1 MVSRHIKHPDTAF
14 LFQPFHSR
22 KLNTPTR
29 IVLPAMTRGFS
40 PNGVPTDQVAAYY
53 KRRAGHEVGLIITE
67 GTFIDEPSASP
78 SSNYPNFF
86 GGASLRG
93 WKKVLE
99 AVHATDCKIA
109 PQLWH
114 VGMAR
119 PFKGEDLPHP
129 ELPPIGPSGIDV
141 NTLEQTAEPMSISK
155 IEEVINAFAKAA
167 ADAKRLGFDG
177 VELHGAHGYL
187 IDQFFWKE
195 TNRRTDEYGGDLTGR
210 TRFASRIIHAVRKAV
225 GSPAF
230 ARANLPDNT
239 PAHYRAFA
247 RRCAARNI
255 RILPYDDPDYPL
267 AFSRIPDM
275 PLVLYCT
282 GDPLWLNEPGAVGM
296 VGSRRPTE
304 YGLQAAADLGSGL
317 AKNGAII
324 VSGLADGLDSA
335 GHRAAVKENCPTIG
349 VLGVP
354 IDRTYPASNREL
366 RKKIEQKGCVISEY
380 PPESG
385 PVGPNGFLQRNRLI
399 AALSSALVV
408 VEAQE
413 KSGTM
418 STVNHAERYGKPV
431 FVVPGSIYSP
441 NSAGTNAL
449 LREGRA
455 KAVCKPGDLFG
466 VLGLRGA
473 AAPAAVRSAPDP
485 MSETERRV
493 LACIGPK
500 AKGVEEL
507 GAASGLPTGLLLGT
521 LMKLELAG
529 RVTCLPGKR
538 YILR

>member
-1 MVSRHIKHPDTAF
+1 MRIIGGEWRGRKIEEPRGRDVTRPTTDRVREACASMVMSAFDFDLDEVRVLDAFGGAQEAWEARETEEFRQAAGDTAF
-14 LFQPFHSR
+14 KRAAQLDAESFHT
-22 KLNTPTR
+22 L
-29 IVLPAMTRGFS
+29 VMQCDA
-40 PNGVPTDQVAAYY
+40 
-53 KRRAGHEVGLIITE
+53 
-67 GTFIDEPSASP
+67 
-78 SSNYPNFF
+78 
-86 GGASLRG
+86 LR
-93 WKKVLE
+93 V
-99 AVHATDCKIA
+99 
-109 PQLWH
+109 
-114 VGMAR
+114 
-119 PFKGEDLPHP
+119 
-129 ELPPIGPSGIDV
+129 
-141 NTLEQTAEPMSISK
+141 
-155 IEEVINAFAKAA
+155 
-167 ADAKRLGFDG
+167 
-177 VELHGAHGYL
+177 
-187 IDQFFWKE
+187 
-195 TNRRTDEYGGDLTGR
+195 
-210 TRFASRIIHAVRKAV
+210 
-225 GSPAF
+225 
-230 ARANLPDNT
+230 
-239 PAHYRAFA
+239 
-247 RRCAARNI
+247 
-255 RILPYDDPDYPL
+255 RILPFDDPDYPL

-473 AAPAAVRSAPDP
+473 AAPAVVRSAPDP

-507 GAASGLPTGLLLGT
+507 GVKSGLPTAALLGV

-529 RVTCLPGKR
+529 RVSCLPGKR
-538 YILR
+538 YILRGGSAS

>member
-1 MVSRHIKHPDTAF
+1 M
-14 LFQPFHSR
+14 
-22 KLNTPTR
+22 N
-29 IVLPAMTRGFS
+29 
-40 PNGVPTDQVAAYY
+40 
-53 KRRAGHEVGLIITE
+53 RAGE
-67 GTFIDEPSASP
+67 GQLSLFPPEPAPDPLLCWLWLAGTLGAGSLRAGAVLDA
-78 SSNYPNFF
+78 F
-86 GGASLRG
+86 GGAQ
-93 WKKVLE
+93 E
-99 AVHATDCKIA
+99 AWEARDTD
-109 PQLWH
+109 
-114 VGMAR
+114 
-119 PFKGEDLPHP
+119 
-129 ELPPIGPSGIDV
+129 
-141 NTLEQTAEPMSISK
+141 
-155 IEEVINAFAKAA
+155 AFAAAVGPAA
-167 ADAKRLGFDG
+167 A
-177 VELHGAHGYL
+177 
-187 IDQFFWKE
+187 Q
-195 TNRRTDEYGGDLTGR
+195 
-210 TRFASRIIHAVRKAV
+210 
-225 GSPAF
+225 
-230 ARANLPDNT
+230 RACLPDNT
-239 PAHYRAFA
+239 PVHYSAFA
-247 RRCAARNI
+247 RRCAARRI
-255 RILPYDDPDYPL
+255 RILTYDDPDYPL

-282 GDPLWLNEPGAVGM
+282 GDPRWLNEPAAVGM
-296 VGSRRPTE
+296 VGTRRPTE
-304 YGLQAAADLGSGL
+304 YGLRAAADIGKGL
-317 AKNGAII
+317 ARAGAII

-335 GHRAAVKENCPTIG
+335 GHRAAVGENCPTIA
-349 VLGVP
+349 VMGVP
-354 IDRTYPASNREL
+354 IDRTYPTANREL
-366 RKKIEQKGCVISEY
+366 RRAIEQKGCVISEY

-431 FVVPGSIYSP
+431 FVVPGSIYSS

-455 KAVCKPGDLFG
+455 KAICKPGDLFG

>member
-1 MVSRHIKHPDTAF
+1 MTGQTSLFPPEPAPDPLLCWLWLSQVLGPASLHAGKVLDAFGGAQEAWEARETEEFRQAAGDTAF
-14 LFQPFHSR
+14 KRAAQLDAESFHT
-22 KLNTPTR
+22 L
-29 IVLPAMTRGFS
+29 VMQCDA
-40 PNGVPTDQVAAYY
+40 
-53 KRRAGHEVGLIITE
+53 
-67 GTFIDEPSASP
+67 
-78 SSNYPNFF
+78 
-86 GGASLRG
+86 LR
-93 WKKVLE
+93 V
-99 AVHATDCKIA
+99 
-109 PQLWH
+109 
-114 VGMAR
+114 
-119 PFKGEDLPHP
+119 
-129 ELPPIGPSGIDV
+129 
-141 NTLEQTAEPMSISK
+141 
-155 IEEVINAFAKAA
+155 
-167 ADAKRLGFDG
+167 
-177 VELHGAHGYL
+177 
-187 IDQFFWKE
+187 
-195 TNRRTDEYGGDLTGR
+195 
-210 TRFASRIIHAVRKAV
+210 
-225 GSPAF
+225 
-230 ARANLPDNT
+230 
-239 PAHYRAFA
+239 
-247 RRCAARNI
+247 
-255 RILPYDDPDYPL
+255 RILPFDDPDYPL

-282 GDPLWLNEPGAVGM
+282 GDPRWLNEPGTVGI
-296 VGSRRPTE
+296 VGSRKPTE
-304 YGLQAAADLGSGL
+304 YGLNAAADIGGEL
-317 AKNGAII
+317 AKNGAVI

-335 GHRAAVKENCPTIG
+335 GHRAAVKNDCPTIA
-349 VLGVP
+349 VMGVP
-354 IDRTYPASNREL
+354 IDRTYPAANAAL
-366 RKKIEQKGCVISEY
+366 RQQIERKGCVISEY
-380 PPESG
+380 PPYSEY
-385 PVGPNGFLQRNRLI
+385 VGPNCFLQRNRLI

>member
-1 MVSRHIKHPDTAF
+1 MTGPGFGQTSLFPPEPAPDPLLCWLWLADVMGPGSIHAGRVLDTFGDAQKAWEARYTENF
-14 LFQPFHSR
+14 L
-22 KLNTPTR
+22 
-29 IVLPAMTRGFS
+29 I
-40 PNGVPTDQVAAYY
+40 AAGLAAA
-53 KRRAGHEVGLIITE
+53 RRAKTLDAEKYHELIMWC
-67 GTFIDEPSASP
+67 D
-78 SSNYPNFF
+78 
-86 GGASLRG
+86 
-93 WKKVLE
+93 
-99 AVHATDCKIA
+99 
-109 PQLWH
+109 
-114 VGMAR
+114 
-119 PFKGEDLPHP
+119 DL
-129 ELPPIGPSGIDV
+129 D
-141 NTLEQTAEPMSISK
+141 
-155 IEEVINAFAKAA
+155 
-167 ADAKRLGFDG
+167 
-177 VELHGAHGYL
+177 
-187 IDQFFWKE
+187 
-195 TNRRTDEYGGDLTGR
+195 
-210 TRFASRIIHAVRKAV
+210 
-225 GSPAF
+225 
-230 ARANLPDNT
+230 
-239 PAHYRAFA
+239 
-247 RRCAARNI
+247 I

-317 AKNGAII
+317 AQNGAII

-455 KAVCKPGDLFG
+455 KAVCKPGDLSG

>member
-1 MVSRHIKHPDTAF
+1 MT
-14 LFQPFHSR
+14 
-22 KLNTPTR
+22 TR
-29 IVLPAMTRGFS
+29 T
-40 PNGVPTDQVAAYY
+40 
-53 KRRAGHEVGLIITE
+53 
-67 GTFIDEPSASP
+67 
-78 SSNYPNFF
+78 
-86 GGASLRG
+86 
-93 WKKVLE
+93 
-99 AVHATDCKIA
+99 
-109 PQLWH
+109 
-114 VGMAR
+114 
-119 PFKGEDLPHP
+119 
-129 ELPPIGPSGIDV
+129 
-141 NTLEQTAEPMSISK
+141 
-155 IEEVINAFAKAA
+155 
-167 ADAKRLGFDG
+167 
-177 VELHGAHGYL
+177 
-187 IDQFFWKE
+187 
-195 TNRRTDEYGGDLTGR
+195 
-210 TRFASRIIHAVRKAV
+210 
-225 GSPAF
+225 
-230 ARANLPDNT
+230 
-239 PAHYRAFA
+239 
-247 RRCAARNI
+247 
-255 RILPYDDPDYPL
+255 YPL
-267 AFSRIPDM
+267 AFSRISRYAAGA
-275 PLVLYCT
+275 LLT
-282 GDPLWLNEPGAVGM
+282 GDPRWLNEPAGCGDGGDPQAHRVRSAG
-296 VGSRRPTE
+296 GGRP
-304 YGLQAAADLGSGL
+304 GRGL
-317 AKNGAII
+317 AQAGAII

-335 GHRAAVKENCPTIG
+335 GHRAAVKENCPTIA

-354 IDRTYPASNREL
+354 IDRTYPAANREL
-366 RKKIEQKGCVISEY
+366 RAIEQNGCVISEY

-441 NSAGTNAL
+441 NSVGTNAL